1 MSLASEQTT
10 LTWAEAEKK
19 DELDSRYLSVGS
31 NTEVKLTFT
40 DVPLEDKDAFD
51 GKCIT
56 GRLVKKLMP
65 VWEAGKKTDKNEEK
79 IVLQMVVSSINGEA
93 CQKIWNIKSQKMRG
107 LFRTYAENNLL
118 TSKIFV
124 VKVKG
129 EIVKGDYTVVGLD
142 KPKN

>member
-1 MSLASEQTT
+1 MPEQTT

-40 DVPLEDKDAFD
+40 DMPLDDKDAFD
-51 GKCIT
+51 GKCVT

-65 VWEAGKKTDKNEEK
+65 MWENGKKTDKTEEK
-79 IVLQMVVSSINGEA
+79 VVLQMVVSSINGEA
-93 CQKIWNIKSQKMRG
+93 CQKIWNIKSAKMRG

-118 TSKIFV
+118 TSKIFI